1 VSHERGSDR
10 FMGHRHGQ
18 GVRPFERGGIKFAI
32 MGLLKDKPR
41 HGYDIIRAMEDHSK
55 GMYSPSAGAIY
66 PILQALEDRDLLA
79 STTEGGKR
87 VYSVTPAGIA
97 FLEEHREEA
106 RRHEARWMAHLS
118 GHGESWS
125 AMGDVQDALDQMMD
139 AVRTT
144 AGDPA
149 KRHEIRDVLEAAA
162 KKVGG
167 IAER

>member
-1 VSHERGSDR
+1 
-10 FMGHRHGQ
+10 MGPRHAP

-41 HGYDIIRAMEDHSK
+41 HGYDIIRAMEEHSK
-55 GMYSPSAGAIY
+55 GMYTPSAGAIY

-87 VYSVTPAGIA
+87 VYSVTQAGLA
-97 FLEEHREEA
+97 FLEENKEDA
-106 RRHEARWMAHLS
+106 RRHRDRWMAQLGPG
-118 GHGESWS
+118 GHGEGWS
-125 AMGDVQDALDQMMD
+125 AMSDARETIEEMMG

-149 KRHEIRDVLEAAA
+149 KRSEIREVLEEAA
-162 KKVGG
+162 KKVGD
-167 IAER
+167 IARRYPTEMF